1 LGGCDASPDTA
12 ADNGAR
18 RSAFEGCL
26 LPVVH
31 VGAATHQQC
40 KRGQSQ
46 NIIFLHHSSIPSTKK
61 LDFVDDS
68 LAVSF
73 RESSVTRPIKWK
85 ATHERLRL
93 GFSTDSASDM
103 PIIASKNGLKKL
115 KFFLLL
121 VSNAFF
127 AITRCLNDRQSL
139 KCLSPSS
146 WPSVFTSA
154 CGGPHCFD
162 RLRSSNSPQT

>member
-1 LGGCDASPDTA
+1 LAQPLVNNVSA
-12 ADNGAR
+12 AKAR
-18 RSAFEGCL
+18 ILFFS
-26 LPVVH
+26 
-31 VGAATHQQC
+31 
-40 KRGQSQ
+40 
-46 NIIFLHHSSIPSTKK
+46 IIPQFPPHKK

-146 WPSVFTSA
+146 WPSFFTSA
-154 CGGPHCFD
+154 CGG
-162 RLRSSNSPQT
+162 RIASTA